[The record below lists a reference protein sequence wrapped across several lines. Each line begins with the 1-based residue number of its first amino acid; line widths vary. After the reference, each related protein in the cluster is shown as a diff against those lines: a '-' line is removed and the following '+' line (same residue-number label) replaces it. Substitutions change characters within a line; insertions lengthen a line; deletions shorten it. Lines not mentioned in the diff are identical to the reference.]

1 MPLYQF
7 KATTL
12 DGKPTRGQMQATDKN
27 ALHEQLMAQKM
38 YLTTCEEVSVQ
49 KQGTRLSAMQLSEF
63 CRELGMMLGAG
74 VPLIR
79 AISIMAKRDVKENVK
94 LVYQSLYRSLR
105 QGSMLSEAMALQPRA
120 FPQLLISMMRAS
132 EANGAMDTTAIRMAE
147 HYDRSHRLNRK
158 VRSAM
163 TYPMVLACITVV
175 VLLVVFLLILPRF
188 FKLFESIGAELP
200 GITKFMLGFSLF
212 LTNWWV
218 LLLVGVAA
226 LIIGVKAL
234 KKIPSVEIAFDRA
247 KLRIPIAGK
256 LLRTIYTARFARTL
270 STCYSSGISIISALN
285 NTRDT
290 VGNAYI
296 ASQFKGMIA
305 KVREGQPLSAAI
317 GQIDGFD
324 NKLAA
329 TVLIGEE
336 TGRLYDMLNSMA
348 DSFDYESEIALGRL
362 TTLIEP
368 VMIVVMAVVIL
379 LVIVSVML
387 PMTSMYDAIGG
398 TML

>member
-1 MPLYQF
+1 MPKADGIVQSRWTAGRGACVPLYQF

-175 VLLVVFLLILPRF
+175 VLLWCF
-188 FKLFESIGAELP
+188 
-200 GITKFMLGFSLF
+200 
-212 LTNWWV
+212 
-218 LLLVGVAA
+218 
-226 LIIGVKAL
+226 
-234 KKIPSVEIAFDRA
+234 
-247 KLRIPIAGK
+247 
-256 LLRTIYTARFARTL
+256 
-270 STCYSSGISIISALN
+270 C
-285 NTRDT
+285 
-290 VGNAYI
+290 
-296 ASQFKGMIA
+296 
-305 KVREGQPLSAAI
+305 
-317 GQIDGFD
+317 
-324 NKLAA
+324 
-329 TVLIGEE
+329 
-336 TGRLYDMLNSMA
+336 
-348 DSFDYESEIALGRL
+348 
-362 TTLIEP
+362 
-368 VMIVVMAVVIL
+368 
-379 LVIVSVML
+379 
-387 PMTSMYDAIGG
+387 
-398 TML
+398 